1 MAGHQVP
8 HPWDSLGKNTGL
20 GCHFL
25 LQCMKMK
32 SESEVAR
39 SCPSQPPHGLQPT
52 RLPCPWNFP
61 GKSTGVGCHC
71 LLRLAHRGK
80 EILLWEEEQN
90 GAGSPDEDLA
100 PVGTLCFYIEIIR
113 NDFPNFYKKAIDL
126 CIFWKLVH
134 QNFISSLFTQNILFS
149 TVSEDRVLL
158 PDWHISKQ
166 YAAVF
171 FEMCAFQ
178 FQFSSV
184 AQSRLTLCD
193 PVVSRDC
200 SLVAWTSLWGAS
212 RCEGFCSCG
221 SVVGVHWFCCS
232 AACGFFLHQRL
243 SCWLLHWQV
252 DSLPLRCQ
260 RSPRGIILTRV
271 GCSVQSLSHV
281 WLFATPWTVARQAS
295 LSITNTWS
303 LLRLMSIV

>member
-1 MAGHQVP
+1 MIFQIFTRKPLICVYFES
-8 HPWDSLGKNTGL
+8 WCIRIL
-20 GCHFL
+20 FL
-25 LQCMKMK
+25 LYSHRIFYLVQSQKT
-32 SESEVAR
+32 ES
-39 SCPSQPPHGLQPT
+39 CFLIGISQ
-52 RLPCPWNFP
+52 N
-61 GKSTGVGCHC
+61 STLH
-71 LLRLAHRGK
+71 
-80 EILLWEEEQN
+80 
-90 GAGSPDEDLA
+90 
-100 PVGTLCFYIEIIR
+100 F
-113 NDFPNFYKKAIDL
+113 
-126 CIFWKLVH
+126 
-134 QNFISSLFTQNILFS
+134 
-149 TVSEDRVLL
+149 
-158 PDWHISKQ
+158 
-166 YAAVF
+166 F

-281 WLFATPWTVARQAS
+281 WLFATPWTVARQVS